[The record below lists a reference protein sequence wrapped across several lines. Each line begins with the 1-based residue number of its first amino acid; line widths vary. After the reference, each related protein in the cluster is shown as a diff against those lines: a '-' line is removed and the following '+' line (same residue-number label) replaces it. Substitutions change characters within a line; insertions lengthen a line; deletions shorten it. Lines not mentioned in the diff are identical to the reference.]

1 MADAKISQLTP
12 AAALVGDEVLPLV
25 QDAGNVSA
33 TLNQVLALGGD
44 LVGPAAST
52 DNALAR
58 FDGTTGKLIQD
69 S

>member
-33 TLNQVLALGGD
+33 TLNQVLALG
-44 LVGPAAST
+44 V
-52 DNALAR
+52 
-58 FDGTTGKLIQD
+58 IW
-69 S
+69 